1 VTVDRRTFLRGAVAS
16 GATLGVGACRS
27 GDDASPPTSAP
38 GDRTDTTG
46 STDPDARNGPANL
59 GGGGGGGGG
68 EYLEFEGRHQ
78 TGIAAPTTEDGL
90 LVAFRCTASDRDE
103 LAAMFQA
110 LTDESRRLMTGEPYE
125 EREPA
130 FPPLHTGHVG
140 NPAPAVN
147 LSVVTSVGASLFD
160 DRFGLADRRPR
171 DLVKMPFLANDRL
184 DPQRSHGDVLLTIA
198 SGHED
203 VNLFALRQLMRV
215 TRSSLTLHWMLEG
228 YNRRTEARKGEAGV
242 RNLMGFVDGT
252 SNLDHEDTAAMDRY
266 VWVAD
271 GDREPAWATDG
282 SYHVVRVIR
291 MLVEF
296 WDRTKLSEQEALI
309 GRRKETGAPLDGD
322 AELDVPD
329 YDADPDGALTP
340 LDAHIR
346 LANPRTTKTD
356 DDLLFRRGLN
366 FSRGFDRDGL
376 LDQGLAFASFQRRM
390 SQFLNTQERL
400 AGEPLEEYIRPQGGG
415 FYFALPGVTDST
427 GWLGQGLF
435 A

>member
-1 VTVDRRTFLRGAVAS
+1 
-16 GATLGVGACRS
+16 
-27 GDDASPPTSAP
+27 
-38 GDRTDTTG
+38 
-46 STDPDARNGPANL
+46 
-59 GGGGGGGGG
+59 
-68 EYLEFEGRHQ
+68 
-78 TGIAAPTTEDGL
+78 
-90 LVAFRCTASDRDE
+90 
-103 LAAMFQA
+103 
-110 LTDESRRLMTGEPYE
+110 
-125 EREPA
+125 
-130 FPPLHTGHVG
+130 
-140 NPAPAVN
+140 
-147 LSVVTSVGASLFD
+147 VVTSVGASVFD

-184 DPQRSHGDVLLTIA
+184 DPERSHGDVLLTIA

-296 WDRTKLSEQEALI
+296 WDRTTLSEQEALI
-309 GRRKETGAPLDGD
+309 GRRKETGAPLDGG

-329 YDADPDGALTP
+329 FGEDPDGALTP

-415 FYFALPGVTDST
+415 FFFALPGVTGPT

>member
-1 VTVDRRTFLRGAVAS
+1 MSVDRRTFLTGALAG

-27 GDDASPPTSAP
+27 GDDASPTTSAP
-38 GDRTDTTG
+38 AER
-46 STDPDARNGPANL
+46 TDPDAATGPENL
-59 GGGGGGGGG
+59 GGG

-125 EREPA
+125 ERQPA

-140 NPAPAVN
+140 NPAPPVN

-184 DPQRSHGDVLLTIA
+184 DPDRSHGDVLLTIA

-228 YNRRTEARKGEAGV
+228 YNRRTEACKGEAGV
-242 RNLMGFVDGT
+242 R
-252 SNLDHEDTAAMDRY
+252 
-266 VWVAD
+266 
-271 GDREPAWATDG
+271 
-282 SYHVVRVIR
+282 
-291 MLVEF
+291 
-296 WDRTKLSEQEALI
+296 
-309 GRRKETGAPLDGD
+309 
-322 AELDVPD
+322 
-329 YDADPDGALTP
+329 
-340 LDAHIR
+340 
-346 LANPRTTKTD
+346 
-356 DDLLFRRGLN
+356 
-366 FSRGFDRDGL
+366 
-376 LDQGLAFASFQRRM
+376 
-390 SQFLNTQERL
+390 
-400 AGEPLEEYIRPQGGG
+400 
-415 FYFALPGVTDST
+415 
-427 GWLGQGLF
+427 
-435 A
+435 